1 MIPREYALGEH
12 PFPQDESWSQ
22 LYESQEIDSDDARKP
37 SWIGL
42 IAVGIL
48 FFLMGIAMIHESPG
62 VGLGFVFFG
71 LILIIGSNS
80 ARKWVIDQEESME
93 ADAQWEEEEAART
106 WQQDIQARQELK
118 QREIDE
124 IVKAVKST
132 IRVRC
137 RYCGTLNEETANKCE
152 SCGGSL

>member
-1 MIPREYALGEH
+1 M
-12 PFPQDESWSQ
+12 
-22 LYESQEIDSDDARKP
+22 
-37 SWIGL
+37 
-42 IAVGIL
+42 
-48 FFLMGIAMIHESPG
+48 
-62 VGLGFVFFG
+62 GFVFFG